1 MNTLLQAVFFN
12 IHLVLTLFAL
22 GAGSFAI
29 AVFLYQVRVEKRR
42 KFPLHNPSDFSVLDE

>member
-22 GAGSFAI
+22 GAGSFAV
-29 AVFLYQVRVEKRR
+29 AVFLYQVWVEQRR
-42 KFPLHNPSDFSVLDE
+42 KDQRHPYGDFTVLDE